1 VKILCVFGKHQY
13 GDPSRGVGIEYAA
26 FLPAL
31 ARLGHEVL
39 HFESWDISAY
49 GDGHEE
55 LNRALLAVVESQRP
69 DILLA
74 VQWQYE
80 LWLET
85 LLILR
90 ARNDLATICWT
101 TDDSWKYRQASRFLG
116 TAFHAMTTTYPDVVA
131 HYHQDGIP
139 DVLLTQWAANAEWLQ
154 DPLPSEMCR
163 HAVSFVGAAHGN
175 RAERVAALRAQGI
188 DVACFGHGWP
198 GGTVPAERIPQII
211 RESVISLN
219 FSNNF
224 GRGLGQ
230 NQVKARTFE
239 VPGAGGFLL
248 TEHAPGLENYY
259 LIGREIDV
267 FHDSEE
273 LLRKVSYFL
282 KHPAERDRI
291 ARAGFARTKQNH
303 TYDIRMKEVLAF
315 ALAARDRSIGSSPRT
330 AAPSIEQAVQSH
342 RPSFFLRA
350 LRLLLYGPCRLV
362 WGPLR
367 GRRAARRLVY
377 ELSWRLAGRKTYTS
391 AGWPGRMFP
400 GV

>member
-31 ARLGHEVL
+31 TRLGHEVL
-39 HFESWDISAY
+39 HFESWDLSAY
-49 GDGHEE
+49 GGYEQ

-90 ARNDLATICWT
+90 RRPDLATICWT

-116 TAFHAMTTTYPDVVA
+116 TAYHAMTTTYPDVISR
-131 HYHQDGIP
+131 YQQDGIP
-139 DVLLTQWAANAEWLQ
+139 DVLLTQWAANEEWLQ
-154 DPLPSEMCR
+154 DPLPSKMCR
-163 HAVSFVGAAHGN
+163 YPVSFVGAAHGN
-175 RAERVAALRAQGI
+175 RADRVAALRAQGI

-198 GGTVPAERIPQII
+198 GGAVPSARIPQII

-248 TEHAPGLENYY
+248 TEPAPGLENYY
-259 LIGREIDV
+259 SIGREIDV
-267 FHDSEE
+267 FRDSDE
-273 LLRKVSYFL
+273 LHRKVNYFL
-282 KHPAERDRI
+282 KRPEERDRI
-291 ARAGFARTKQNH
+291 AQAGFDRTKKNH
-303 TYDIRMKEVLAF
+303 TYDIRMKDVLGF
-315 ALAARDRSIGSSPRT
+315 ALAARDRSIGSPPRT
-330 AAPSIEQAVQSH
+330 PAPSIEQAVQSH
-342 RPSFFLRA
+342 RPSFFLSA
-350 LRLLLYGPCRLV
+350 LRLALCGPCRLV
-362 WGPLR
+362 WGPQR
-367 GRRAARRLVY
+367 GQRAARRVVY